1 MNKQQFLAALR
12 DRLCGLPQSD
22 IGKSL
27 DFYAE
32 MIDDRVEDGL
42 TEEQAVLELGPVD
55 EIAAQILLE
64 QPLPK
69 LVKAKMRPRRALRVW
84 EVVLLVLGSPVWLPL
99 LLAVVAVLL
108 SVYVVVWAVVVVF
121 YSLDLSLAAC
131 CLAGII
137 GGAMLAA
144 AHNGI
149 QLLLVCFGA
158 GLICAG
164 LTIFLFFACNQI
176 ALGVIRFSGWF
187 LRLLKSQFIRKGDA
201 A

>member
-12 DRLCGLPQSD
+12 DRLYGLPQAD
-22 IGKSL
+22 IEKSL

-64 QPLPK
+64 QPLPR
-69 LVKAKMRPRRALRVW
+69 LVKAKMRPSHTLRAW
-84 EVVLLVLGSPVWLPL
+84 EVVLIVLGSPVWLPL
-99 LLAVVAVLL
+99 LLAAVAVLL

-121 YSLDLSLAAC
+121 YALDLSLAAC

-137 GGAMLAA
+137 GGAVLA

-149 QLLLVCFGA
+149 QILLVCFGA

-164 LTIFLFFACNQI
+164 LAILLFFACNQI

>member
-12 DRLCGLPQSD
+12 GRLYGLPQAD
-22 IGKSL
+22 IEKSL

-55 EIAAQILLE
+55 EIAEQILLE
-64 QPLPK
+64 QPLPR
-69 LVKAKMRPRRALRVW
+69 LVKAKMRPSHTLRAW
-84 EVVLLVLGSPVWLPL
+84 EVVLLILGAPVWLPL
-99 LLAVVAVLL
+99 LLAAVAVLL
-108 SVYVVVWAVVVVF
+108 SVYVVVWAIVVVF
-121 YSLDLSLAAC
+121 YSLDLSLAAS

-137 GGAMLAA
+137 GGAVLAA

-149 QLLLVCFGA
+149 QILLVCFGA

-164 LTIFLFFACNQI
+164 LTILLFFACNQI